1 MYPFWG
7 LFDAAQAFTASQV
20 LTNFVPKEALR
31 SYMTNYNQTFTVKV
45 GQTDGQRLSSN
56 LDTAFTNCATTS

>member
-7 LFDAAQAFTASQV
+7 LLDAAQAFTASQV
-20 LTNFVPKEALR
+20 LINFVPKEALR

-45 GQTDGQRLSSN
+45 G
-56 LDTAFTNCATTS
+56 